1 MRPSDPQ
8 VDAALPE
15 EPLPAQCPSPIST
28 RDRLDRPA
36 HLDCTPISVSRE
48 AGRAEGPS
56 RKVALV
62 SVRKVAEALAEA
74 LQNARRHALATTLSS
89 AGENVLICPALL
101 CPKSRHT
108 NLVVWV
114 VLDPVQHEHRR
125 LRRHRANLRM
135 ALVAVAQIYT
145 ILILRN
151 ELRRTANVLHGL
163 STAMGEQ
170 SDLKRRVTDL
180 EEEVTGLMMR
190 G

>member
-1 MRPSDPQ
+1 MSTADF
-8 VDAALPE
+8 VDI
-15 EPLPAQCPSPIST
+15 AQTC
-28 RDRLDRPA
+28 
-36 HLDCTPISVSRE
+36 
-48 AGRAEGPS
+48 
-56 RKVALV
+56 
-62 SVRKVAEALAEA
+62 
-74 LQNARRHALATTLSS
+74 
-89 AGENVLICPALL
+89 VL
-101 CPKSRHT
+101 
-108 NLVVWV
+108 
-114 VLDPVQHEHRR
+114 
-125 LRRHRANLRM
+125 